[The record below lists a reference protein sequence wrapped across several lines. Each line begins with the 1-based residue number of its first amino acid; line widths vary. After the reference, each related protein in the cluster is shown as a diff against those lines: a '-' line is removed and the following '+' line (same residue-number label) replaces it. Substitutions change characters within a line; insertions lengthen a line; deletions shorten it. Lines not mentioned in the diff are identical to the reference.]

1 MAIRP
6 VSLEGGHEARTSIA
20 KEGFYS
26 VTDFNSEF
34 ANDDACLEY
43 IKEQRCP
50 NGVTKCGK
58 CSIERK
64 HHRVTG
70 RTAYACD
77 RCGNHIYPL
86 NGTVFA
92 KSTTSLKT
100 WFYVIYLMGSTNSRI
115 SAKRI
120 QRETGVTYK
129 TAWRTLREIR
139 RLLNNEHLP
148 IGAANGKDR
157 RWECNWSCARRAV
170 GGLYRNGGEKDRR
183 ARLHEKSSRLNRRKG
198 RQAGAQID
206 FGAGFLEGVL
216 IALSTIAVKVS
227 RVIGRIFFRVSSRGS
242 STFRVCFIAILYH
255 AGCNQEPA
263 ESAFTA

>member
-1 MAIRP
+1 MKPRP
-6 VSLEGGHEARTSIA
+6 SIA
-20 KEGFYS
+20 IERFYS
-26 VTDFNSEF
+26 VADFNREF

-58 CSIERK
+58 CSVERK

-77 RCGNHIYPL
+77 HCGNHFYPL
-86 NGTVFA
+86 TETVFA

-100 WFYVIYLMGSTNSRI
+100 WFYVIYLIGSTNSRI

-139 RLLNNEHLP
+139 RLLDDEDLP
-148 IGAANGKDR
+148 LERPAAKIDDGDA
-157 RWECNWSCARRAV
+157 S
-170 GGLYRNGGEKDRR
+170 GLVR
-183 ARLHEKSSRLNRRKG
+183 
-198 RQAGAQID
+198 
-206 FGAGFLEGVL
+206 EG
-216 IALSTIAVKVS
+216 
-227 RVIGRIFFRVSSRGS
+227 
-242 STFRVCFIAILYH
+242 
-255 AGCNQEPA
+255 
-263 ESAFTA
+263 ESASSLTAEARTTSEVTWMGRASD

>member
-1 MAIRP
+1 MRP
-6 VSLEGGHEARTSIA
+6 RPSIA
-20 KEGFYS
+20 KERFYS
-26 VTDFNSEF
+26 VDDFNREF

-50 NGVTKCGK
+50 NGVTKCEK

-77 RCGNHIYPL
+77 HCGNHMYPL
-86 NGTVFA
+86 TGTVFA

-100 WFYVIYLMGSTNSRI
+100 WFYVIYLMGSTNSGI

-139 RLLNNEHLP
+139 RLLNNEDLP
-148 IGAANGKDR
+148 LERPTAKIDDGDVCGL
-157 RWECNWSCARRAV
+157 AR
-170 GGLYRNGGEKDRR
+170 
-183 ARLHEKSSRLNRRKG
+183 
-198 RQAGAQID
+198 
-206 FGAGFLEGVL
+206 EG
-216 IALSTIAVKVS
+216 
-227 RVIGRIFFRVSSRGS
+227 
-242 STFRVCFIAILYH
+242 
-255 AGCNQEPA
+255 
-263 ESAFTA
+263 ESAASLTAEERTTSELTWMGIASD

>member
-1 MAIRP
+1 MRP
-6 VSLEGGHEARTSIA
+6 GPSIA
-20 KEGFYS
+20 KEVFYS
-26 VTDFNSEF
+26 VDDFNREF

-139 RLLNNEHLP
+139 RLLNNEHLQLERP
-148 IGAANGKDR
+148 TAKIDDGNAT
-157 RWECNWSCARRAV
+157 
-170 GGLYRNGGEKDRR
+170 GL
-183 ARLHEKSSRLNRRKG
+183 A
-198 RQAGAQID
+198 
-206 FGAGFLEGVL
+206 LEG
-216 IALSTIAVKVS
+216 
-227 RVIGRIFFRVSSRGS
+227 
-242 STFRVCFIAILYH
+242 
-255 AGCNQEPA
+255 
-263 ESAFTA
+263 ESAASLATEARKAGELACMRIAAG

>member
-1 MAIRP
+1 MRPGTSMAT
-6 VSLEGGHEARTSIA
+6 EQ
-20 KEGFYS
+20 FYS
-26 VTDFNSEF
+26 VSDFNREF

-50 NGVTKCGK
+50 NGVTKCEK

-77 RCGNHIYPL
+77 HCGNHIYPL
-86 NGTVFA
+86 TGTVFA
-92 KSTTSLKT
+92 RSTTSLKT

-139 RLLNNEHLP
+139 RLLDDEDLP
-148 IGAANGKDR
+148 LARPAAEIEDGDA
-157 RWECNWSCARRAV
+157 SGLARE
-170 GGLYRNGGEKDRR
+170 GES
-183 ARLHEKSSRLNRRKG
+183 A
-198 RQAGAQID
+198 
-206 FGAGFLEGVL
+206 
-216 IALSTIAVKVS
+216 
-227 RVIGRIFFRVSSRGS
+227 GS
-242 STFRVCFIAILYH
+242 STQEDGTASRV
-255 AGCNQEPA
+255 N
-263 ESAFTA
+263 

>member
-1 MAIRP
+1 MRP
-6 VSLEGGHEARTSIA
+6 RTSIA
-20 KEGFYS
+20 KEEFYS

-77 RCGNHIYPL
+77 HCGNHIYPL
-86 NGTVFA
+86 SGTVFA

-139 RLLNNEHLP
+139 RLLNNEHLQVERP
-148 IGAANGKDR
+148 TAKIDDGNAT
-157 RWECNWSCARRAV
+157 
-170 GGLYRNGGEKDRR
+170 GL
-183 ARLHEKSSRLNRRKG
+183 A
-198 RQAGAQID
+198 
-206 FGAGFLEGVL
+206 LEGQSAVS
-216 IALSTIAVKVS
+216 IATEARKTGELACMRK
-227 RVIGRIFFRVSSRGS
+227 
-242 STFRVCFIAILYH
+242 A
-255 AGCNQEPA
+255 AG
-263 ESAFTA
+263 